1 VKQEFY
7 EALGT
12 IRGGRFVGLGDRT
25 HFESAMQRFPD
36 GPVGVR
42 FEVLKDKR
50 SARQNR
56 YWHAVVVPLFA
67 AHCGYDVH
75 EMKDVLAL
83 ELLPVEVPD
92 LKTGEIKIIPGHT
105 SELTTKAF
113 NELIERALRLGAEMG
128 VYIPEPNEVAA

>member
-1 VKQEFY
+1 MRQEFY
-7 EALGT
+7 EALGE
-12 IRGGRFVGLGDRT
+12 IKDGKFRGLKDRAPFEAAMRRFADGLI
-25 HFESAMQRFPD
+25 
-36 GPVGVR
+36 GVR
-42 FEVLKDKR
+42 FEVLKEKR

-105 SELTTKAF
+105 SALTTKAF
-113 NELIERALRLGAEMG
+113 NDLIERALRLGAEMG
-128 VYIPEPNEVAA
+128 IYIPEPNEVAA